1 MGAVKD
7 QKANTSLTAL
17 YLTGNRVGDV
27 GASAL
32 ADALKAAVLTCKKC
46 VFRAR
51 VRCHRKCCFTESSE
65 ELGVVNL
72 LCIVRCGF
80 CVFGGLKGNVF
91 SFLGCRNCARVVLK
105 LMWHSVRTKLDCLS
119 SELQTERSPL
129 VQNATS
135 RRQDRGTEHD
145 ATAQN
150 AP

>member
-17 YLTGNRVGDV
+17 FMNDNRVGDV

-72 LCIVRCGF
+72 LCIVRCVRLLCFWWFEGKCF
-80 CVFGGLKGNVF
+80 FHFWVAGIARGLF
-91 SFLGCRNCARVVLK
+91 S
-105 LMWHSVRTKLDCLS
+105 S
-119 SELQTERSPL
+119 
-129 VQNATS
+129 
-135 RRQDRGTEHD
+135 
-145 ATAQN
+145 
-150 AP
+150 